1 MGFLNLQSA
10 EIQKT
15 GLRSSESSGSWN
27 GPDKLALMFILHC
40 SMSVGRLSL
49 KTSSLSPY
57 PTHSKENSL
66 VEMTRSV
73 SPITSTPCMESKS
86 KCRIW
91 LIMLLTINYRNCY
104 VFHTTELTYH
114 WSSLWKFVQ
123 VCEKLLLV
131 LLGAENIIKFVESL
145 NTTIQ
150 SILTSNWIRLKRG
163 TSSILSFKL
172 MNHEHRLRTSE
183 CTSSQK

>member
-1 MGFLNLQSA
+1 MKLRSAKDASSLDAQCWISSVTGFLNLQSA

-15 GLRSSESSGSWN
+15 GLRSSESSGSSN
-27 GPDKLALMFILHC
+27 SPDKLALMFILHS
-40 SMSVGRLSL
+40 SMPVGRLSL
-49 KTSSLSPY
+49 ETPSLSPN

-73 SPITSTPCMESKS
+73 SPITSTPRMESKS

-91 LIMLLTINYRNCY
+91 LITLLTINYRNCY
-104 VFHTTELTYH
+104 VFHTAEWTYH
-114 WSSLWKFVQ
+114 WSLLWKFAH

-131 LLGAENIIKFVESL
+131 LLGAVYKWEFKIKFAEPL

-150 SILTSNWIRLKRG
+150 
-163 TSSILSFKL
+163 
-172 MNHEHRLRTSE
+172 
-183 CTSSQK
+183 